1 MSKYTLPN
9 ATVREQDLAGKVAIV
24 TGASRGIGRGIAFHL
39 AARGA
44 TILGTCSSES
54 SMKNIASLKDEIDA
68 LYSGTAHKPPQTI
81 GVAASLLE
89 PEKFVAAVVGAL
101 DSSHHLGGRVDILV
115 QNAAVAEARLVD
127 DIDGAHVRRMLAGNL
142 EAAVLLVQAL
152 LPRLQPNSRVVNVS
166 SGAARSATPGS
177 LVYAAA
183 KAGLEALTRN
193 WAAELGR
200 RPGMEGTTF
209 NALSVGATDTDLL
222 AEIPDEVAEG
232 LVEREKTACNVGPR
246 IGTVDDI
253 AEIAG
258 WLCSEKSR
266 WVTGSVMCA
275 NGGVYKIL

>member
-1 MSKYTLPN
+1 
-9 ATVREQDLAGKVAIV
+9 
-24 TGASRGIGRGIAFHL
+24 
-39 AARGA
+39 
-44 TILGTCSSES
+44 
-54 SMKNIASLKDEIDA
+54 MKNIASLKDEIDA
-68 LYSGTAHKPPQTI
+68 LYSGSAHKPPQTI

-89 PEKFVAAVVGAL
+89 PTKFVASIVDAL
-101 DSSHHLGGRVDILV
+101 DTHLGGRVDILV

-127 DIDGAHVRRMLAGNL
+127 GIDGAHVRRMLAGNL

-152 LPRLQPNSRVVNVS
+152 LPRFRPESRVVNVS
-166 SGAARSATPGS
+166 SGAARSATPGT

-222 AEIPDEVAEG
+222 AEIPEQVAEG
-232 LVEREKTACNVGPR
+232 MMEREKAACNVGPR